1 MEGRGKSIVL
11 IVEKILK
18 NIEKKFLE
26 KIVQNLW
33 KNWE

>member
-11 IVEKILK
+11 TGKILK
-18 NIEKKFLE
+18 NIEKKIVE